1 MKEIEDYSFMDVEW
15 VEAVNGRELS
25 QADTDRLFDAR
36 RFVCRYNRLPYPGEI
51 GCALSHRECYRRLVE
66 SDNDIALVL
75 EDDVLFLD
83 HVHVENVI
91 NKSVQFLTGKKAGV
105 LTLSSH
111 RVSSTKGKP
120 LVADYEV
127 YRVWF
132 AFETN
137 AYLIHRNSA
146 KTPERYTG
154 FYSG

>member
-1 MKEIEDYSFMDVEW
+1 MDVEW

-91 NKSVQFLTGKKAGV
+91 NKSVQFLTGKK
-105 LTLSSH
+105 
-111 RVSSTKGKP
+111 
-120 LVADYEV
+120 
-127 YRVWF
+127 
-132 AFETN
+132 
-137 AYLIHRNSA
+137 
-146 KTPERYTG
+146 PEC
-154 FYSG
+154 